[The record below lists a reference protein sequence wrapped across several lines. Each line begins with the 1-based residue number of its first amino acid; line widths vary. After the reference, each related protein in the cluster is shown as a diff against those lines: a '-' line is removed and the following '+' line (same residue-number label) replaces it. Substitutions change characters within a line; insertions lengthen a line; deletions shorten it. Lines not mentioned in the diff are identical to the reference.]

1 MNLTQ
6 PPGEY
11 VVDVTSE
18 EIDPTEQWLKV
29 QHFLLPFLLKKKK
42 KTLIYAYIK
51 DKLKNM
57 QALVKNLTTSYSSKT
72 VEAD

>member
-29 QHFLLPFLLKKKK
+29 QHFLLPFLIQKK
-42 KTLIYAYIK
+42 KTLIYA
-51 DKLKNM
+51 LH
-57 QALVKNLTTSYSSKT
+57 QR
-72 VEAD
+72 

>member
-29 QHFLLPFLLKKKK
+29 QHFLLPFLLKKK
-42 KTLIYAYIK
+42 TS
-51 DKLKNM
+51 
-57 QALVKNLTTSYSSKT
+57 NLCLHQR
-72 VEAD
+72 